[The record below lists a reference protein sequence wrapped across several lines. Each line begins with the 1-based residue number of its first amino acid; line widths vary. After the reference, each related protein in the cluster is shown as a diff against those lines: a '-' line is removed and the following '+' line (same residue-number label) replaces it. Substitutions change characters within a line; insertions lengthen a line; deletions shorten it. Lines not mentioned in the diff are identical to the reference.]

1 MIANASRASGIL
13 VHITSLPSLFGIGDL
28 GPQSHQFVELL
39 AKLKQ
44 RYWSIL
50 PVNPTRLEY
59 GNSPYKNAS
68 TFAGNTLLISPEQ
81 LTEDGLLPKEYT
93 QRMQVQPSSN
103 VDYPAVKVAKKAMLN
118 EAYSN
123 FKRAGKP
130 TLGTRSFE
138 LFCLEEEEWLEDF
151 ALYESLRAQS
161 GEPWFLWPKPLRDR
175 DPLGI
180 VNKIELLKD
189 QIEKQKFEQY
199 IFFNQWF
206 TFRDYAAKTGVKIIG
221 DMPFY
226 VGYDSADMWSN
237 PQLFKL
243 DKNKKPQYVGGVP
256 PDYFSSTGQLW
267 GDPVYNW
274 RTLQKT
280 CFNWWINRIN
290 NKLRLY
296 DVLRLDHFR
305 GFIAY
310 WQVPAGE
317 KTARNGQ
324 WIRAPTKSFFDAVQ
338 GAFPSMP
345 FIAEDLGSITKNVY
359 DVISQLQLPGMRVL
373 IFAFNGSQSNP
384 HLPDNY
390 TQNTV
395 VYTGTHDTN
404 TVKGWFVE
412 ETTTKIKQQISSY
425 IGRQVS
431 KDNISIELIKLAL
444 SSRANLSIIPLQDVL
459 GLGAE
464 ARMNHP
470 AKQTGNWVWRVTSQQ
485 LTSKKLEKIGELT
498 TEFNRS

>member
-1 MIANASRASGIL
+1 
-13 VHITSLPSLFGIGDL
+13 V
-28 GPQSHQFVELL
+28 
-39 AKLKQ
+39 KLQ
-44 RYWSIL
+44 
-50 PVNPTRLEY
+50 
-59 GNSPYKNAS
+59 
-68 TFAGNTLLISPEQ
+68 
-81 LTEDGLLPKEYT
+81 
-93 QRMQVQPSSN
+93 
-103 VDYPAVKVAKKAMLN
+103 
-118 EAYSN
+118 
-123 FKRAGKP
+123 KP
-130 TLGTRSFE
+130 
-138 LFCLEEEEWLEDF
+138 
-151 ALYESLRAQS
+151 
-161 GEPWFLWPKPLRDR
+161 P
-175 DPLGI
+175 
-180 VNKIELLKD
+180 
-189 QIEKQKFEQY
+189 
-199 IFFNQWF
+199 WF

-267 GDPVYNW
+267 GAPVYNW